1 MSGIFDGDLVN
12 AYRVSSSDFLKAK
25 ESDFLDIFKRWSI
38 FEHVGWEGPFPIRTD
53 ITVLQA
59 DPPRQLRLGWIMR
72 SLPGGGMMLEKPDD

>member
-38 FEHVGWEGPFPIRTD
+38 FEHVGWDVETGKPKEETLRKLGLDF
-53 ITVLQA
+53 VA
-59 DPPRQLRLGWIMR
+59 D
-72 SLPGGGMMLEKPDD
+72 EVC